1 MNTLEKIIEEQ
12 KIFFNTGLTNTED
25 FRKKALITLKKSIDK
40 YKEEI
45 IYALKMDLNKS
56 STESYI
62 SEIASAY
69 AEIDFS
75 LKNLSDWMKDT
86 REITNMEAMPAKSF
100 TRYEPLGVTLVISP
114 WNYPFLLAINP
125 IVNAISSGNTVILKT
140 SKKSSYTSKIIKKL
154 LDESFDRAFIYCVD
168 NEKVS
173 HDELLSYKYD
183 HIFFTG
189 SQKVGKIIMKK
200 ASENLIKVTL
210 ELGGKSPCIV
220 DESANLKFAAKRII
234 WGKLL
239 NSGQTCVAPDYLLVH
254 KDVKKEL
261 LRLMKQT
268 ILEFYGDRALENPDY
283 PRIIDKN
290 SFERLINLM
299 EGQNIYTGG
308 LYNSKTLK
316 IEPTI
321 IDNVDFSNK
330 IMQEEIFGPIL
341 PVIEYNDIFKIIE
354 KLKFMD
360 KPLSMY
366 IFSEDKEHIDRL
378 TYDLSSGGVCI
389 NDTIMHLTNPNL
401 EFGGVGESG
410 MGGYH
415 GKFGFMN
422 FSNRKSIMIRS
433 NNIDIKIKYPPYSK
447 GQEKIIKKIFKW
459 ES

>member
-1 MNTLEKIIEEQ
+1 MKELEKIINEQ
-12 KIFFNTGLTNTED
+12 KIFLRTGLTNTED
-25 FRKKALITLKKSIDK
+25 FRKKALIALKNSIDK

-75 LKNLSDWMKDT
+75 LKNLSDWIKDT

-200 ASENLIKVTL
+200 ASENLTKVTL

-321 IDNVDFSNK
+321 IDDVDFSNK

-447 GQEKIIKKIFKW
+447 GQEKIIKKIFK
-459 ES
+459 

>member
-1 MNTLEKIIEEQ
+1 MKELEKIINEQ
-12 KIFFNTGLTNTED
+12 KIFLRTGLTNTED
-25 FRKKALITLKKSIDK
+25 FRKKALITLKNSIDK

-100 TRYEPLGVTLVISP
+100 TRYEPLGVTLIISP

-200 ASENLIKVTL
+200 ASENLTKVTL

-321 IDNVDFSNK
+321 IDDVDFANK

-341 PVIEYNDIFKIIE
+341 PVIEYNDVFKIIE

-447 GQEKIIKKIFKW
+447 GQEKIIKKIFK
-459 ES
+459 

>member
-1 MNTLEKIIEEQ
+1 MKELEKIINEQ
-12 KIFFNTGLTNTED
+12 KIFFRTGLTNTED
-25 FRKKALITLKKSIDK
+25 FRKKTLITLKKSIDK

-62 SEIASAY
+62 SEIASAF

-100 TRYEPLGVTLVISP
+100 TRYEPLGVTLIISP

-200 ASENLIKVTL
+200 ASENLTKVTL

-321 IDNVDFSNK
+321 IDDVDFANK

-341 PVIEYNDIFKIIE
+341 PVIEYNDVFKIIE

-447 GQEKIIKKIFKW
+447 GQEKIIKKIFK
-459 ES
+459 

>member
-1 MNTLEKIIEEQ
+1 MKELEKIINEQ
-12 KIFFNTGLTNTED
+12 KIFLRTGLTNTED
-25 FRKKALITLKKSIDK
+25 FRKKALIALKNSIDK

-200 ASENLIKVTL
+200 ASENLTKVTL

-321 IDNVDFSNK
+321 IDDVDFANK

-341 PVIEYNDIFKIIE
+341 PVIEYNDIFKVIE

-447 GQEKIIKKIFKW
+447 GQEKIIKKIFK
-459 ES
+459 

>member
-1 MNTLEKIIEEQ
+1 MKELEKIINEQ
-12 KIFFNTGLTNTED
+12 KIFFRTGLTNTED
-25 FRKKALITLKKSIDK
+25 FRKKALITLKNSINK
-40 YKEEI
+40 YKDEI

-62 SEIASAY
+62 SEIASAF

-200 ASENLIKVTL
+200 ASENLTKVTL

-321 IDNVDFSNK
+321 IDDVDFSNK

-341 PVIEYNDIFKIIE
+341 PVIEYDDIFKVIE

-447 GQEKIIKKIFKW
+447 GQEKIIKKIFK
-459 ES
+459 

>member
-1 MNTLEKIIEEQ
+1 MKELEKIINEQ
-12 KIFFNTGLTNTED
+12 KIFLKTSLTNTED
-25 FRKKALITLKKSIDK
+25 FRKKALITLKNSIDK

-62 SEIASAY
+62 SEIASAF

-100 TRYEPLGVTLVISP
+100 TRYEPLGVTLIISP

-200 ASENLIKVTL
+200 ASENLTKVTL

-290 SFERLINLM
+290 SFERLIHLM
-299 EGQNIYTGG
+299 EEQNIYTGG

-321 IDNVDFSNK
+321 IDDVDFANK

-447 GQEKIIKKIFKW
+447 GQEKIIKKIFK
-459 ES
+459 

>member
-1 MNTLEKIIEEQ
+1 MKELEKIINEQ
-12 KIFFNTGLTNTED
+12 KIFLKTGLTNTED

-125 IVNAISSGNTVILKT
+125 IVNEISSGNTVILKT

-189 SQKVGKIIMKK
+189 SQKVGKVIMKK
-200 ASENLIKVTL
+200 ASENLTKVTL

-341 PVIEYNDIFKIIE
+341 PVIEYNDIFKVIE

-447 GQEKIIKKIFKW
+447 GQEKIIKKIFK
-459 ES
+459 

>member
-1 MNTLEKIIEEQ
+1 MKELEKIINEQ
-12 KIFFNTGLTNTED
+12 KIFFRTGLTNTED
-25 FRKKALITLKKSIDK
+25 FRKKALITLKNSIDK

-62 SEIASAY
+62 SEITSAF

-200 ASENLIKVTL
+200 ASENLTKVTL

-321 IDNVDFSNK
+321 IDDVDFSNK

-341 PVIEYNDIFKIIE
+341 PVIEYDDIFKVIE

-366 IFSEDKEHIDRL
+366 IFSEDQEHIDRL

-447 GQEKIIKKIFKW
+447 GQEKIIKKIFK
-459 ES
+459 

>member
-1 MNTLEKIIEEQ
+1 MKELEKIINEQ
-12 KIFFNTGLTNTED
+12 KIFFRTGLTNTED
-25 FRKKALITLKKSIDK
+25 FRKKALITLKKSINK

-62 SEIASAY
+62 SEIASAF

-125 IVNAISSGNTVILKT
+125 IINAISSGNTVILKT

-189 SQKVGKIIMKK
+189 SQKVGKVIMKK
-200 ASENLIKVTL
+200 ASENLTKVTL

-290 SFERLINLM
+290 SFERLINLT

-321 IDNVDFSNK
+321 IDDVDFANK
-330 IMQEEIFGPIL
+330 IMQEEIFGTIL
-341 PVIEYNDIFKIIE
+341 PVIEYNDIFKVIE

-447 GQEKIIKKIFKW
+447 GQEKIIKKIFK
-459 ES
+459 

>member
-1 MNTLEKIIEEQ
+1 MKELEKIINEQ
-12 KIFFNTGLTNTED
+12 KIFFKTGLTNTED
-25 FRKKALITLKKSIDK
+25 FRKKALITLKNSINK
-40 YKEEI
+40 YKDEI

-62 SEIASAY
+62 SEIASAF

-200 ASENLIKVTL
+200 ASENLTKVTL
-210 ELGGKSPCIV
+210 ELGGKSPCVV

-239 NSGQTCVAPDYLLVH
+239 NSGQTCVAPDYLLIH

-341 PVIEYNDIFKIIE
+341 PVIEYNDIFKVIE

-447 GQEKIIKKIFKW
+447 GQEKIIKKIFK
-459 ES
+459 

>member
-1 MNTLEKIIEEQ
+1 MKELEKIINEQ
-12 KIFFNTGLTNTED
+12 KIFFKTGLTNTED
-25 FRKKALITLKKSIDK
+25 FRKKALITLKNSINK
-40 YKEEI
+40 YKDEI

-62 SEIASAY
+62 SEIASAF

-200 ASENLIKVTL
+200 ASENLTKVTL
-210 ELGGKSPCIV
+210 ELGGKSPCVV

-321 IDNVDFSNK
+321 IDDVDFANK

-341 PVIEYNDIFKIIE
+341 PVIEYDDIFKVIE

-447 GQEKIIKKIFKW
+447 GQEKIIKKIFK
-459 ES
+459 

>member
-1 MNTLEKIIEEQ
+1 MKELEKIINEQ
-12 KIFFNTGLTNTED
+12 KIFLKTGLTNTED
-25 FRKKALITLKKSIDK
+25 FRKKALITLKNSIDK

-62 SEIASAY
+62 SEIASAF

-189 SQKVGKIIMKK
+189 SQKVGKVIMKK
-200 ASENLIKVTL
+200 ASENLTKVTL

-321 IDNVDFSNK
+321 IDDVDFANK

-447 GQEKIIKKIFKW
+447 GQEKIIKKIFK
-459 ES
+459 

>member
-1 MNTLEKIIEEQ
+1 MKTLEKVIEEQ

-25 FRKKALITLKKSIDK
+25 FRKKALINLKKSINK
-40 YKEEI
+40 NKNEI
-45 IYALKMDLNKS
+45 LYALKMDLNKS
-56 STESYI
+56 ETEAYF
-62 SEIASAY
+62 SEIASAHS
-69 AEIDFS
+69 EIDFA
-75 LKNLSDWMKDT
+75 LKNLSDWMKDK
-86 REITNMEAMPAKSF
+86 REITNIEAMPGKSF

-125 IVNAISSGNTVILKT
+125 IINAIASGNTVILKT
-140 SKKSSYTSKIIKKL
+140 SRKAVYTSKIIKKI
-154 LDESFDRAFIYCVD
+154 LDKNFDRSFIYCVD
-168 NEKVS
+168 NEKIS

-189 SQKVGKIIMKK
+189 SSKVGRIIMKK
-200 ASENLIKVTL
+200 ASENLTKVTL

-254 KDVKKEL
+254 KDVKIEL
-261 LRLMKQT
+261 LRLMKQA
-268 ILEFYGDRALENPDY
+268 IFEFFGDRALENPDY
-283 PRIIDKN
+283 PRIIDEKALD
-290 SFERLINLM
+290 RLVYLM
-299 EGQNIYTGG
+299 EGQDIYTGG

-321 IDNVDFSNK
+321 INNVDFTNK
-330 IMQEEIFGPIL
+330 IMEEEIFGPIL
-341 PVIEYNDIFKIIE
+341 PVIEYEDIFEIIK
-354 KLKFMD
+354 KLQKMD

-366 IFSEDKEHIDRL
+366 IFSEDQDHIDRL

-422 FSNRKSIMIRS
+422 FSNRKSIMLRS

-447 GQEKIIKKIFKW
+447 GQEKIIKKIFK
-459 ES
+459 

>member
-1 MNTLEKIIEEQ
+1 MKELEKIINEQ
-12 KIFFNTGLTNTED
+12 KIFFKTGLTNTED
-25 FRKKALITLKKSIDK
+25 FRKKTLITLKNSIDK

-86 REITNMEAMPAKSF
+86 RETTNMEAMPAKSF

-200 ASENLIKVTL
+200 ASENLTKVTL

-321 IDNVDFSNK
+321 IDDVDFSNK

-341 PVIEYNDIFKIIE
+341 PVIEYDDIFKVIE

-447 GQEKIIKKIFKW
+447 GQEKIIKKIFK
-459 ES
+459 

>member
-1 MNTLEKIIEEQ
+1 MNTLEKVIEEQ

-25 FRKKALITLKKSIDK
+25 FRKKALIKLKTSINK
-40 YKEEI
+40 NKNEI
-45 IYALKMDLNKS
+45 LHALKMDLNKS
-56 STESYI
+56 ETEAYF
-62 SEIASAY
+62 SEIASAHS
-69 AEIDFS
+69 EIDFA
-75 LKNLSDWMKDT
+75 LKNLSSWMKDK
-86 REITNMEAMPAKSF
+86 REITNMEAMPGKSF

-125 IVNAISSGNTVILKT
+125 IINAIASGNTVILKT
-140 SKKSSYTSKIIKKL
+140 SRKAVYTSKIIKKI
-154 LDESFDRAFIYCVD
+154 LDNNFDKSFIYCVD
-168 NEKVS
+168 NEKIS

-189 SQKVGKIIMKK
+189 SSKVGRIIMKK
-200 ASENLIKVTL
+200 ASENLTKVTL

-254 KDVKKEL
+254 KDVKNEL
-261 LRLMKQT
+261 LRLMKEA
-268 ILEFYGDRALENPDY
+268 IFEFFGDRALENPDY
-283 PRIIDKN
+283 PRIIDKKAQD
-290 SFERLINLM
+290 RLVSLM
-299 EGQNIYTGG
+299 EGQDIYTGG

-321 IDNVDFSNK
+321 INNVDFSNK
-330 IMQEEIFGPIL
+330 IMEEEIFGPIL
-341 PVIEYNDIFKIIE
+341 PVIEYEDIFEIIN
-354 KLKFMD
+354 KLKNMD

-366 IFSEDKEHIDRL
+366 IFSEDQDHIDRL

-389 NDTIMHLTNPNL
+389 NDTVMHLSNPNL

-433 NNIDIKIKYPPYSK
+433 NNIDIKLKYPPYSK

>member
-1 MNTLEKIIEEQ
+1 MKELEKIINEQ
-12 KIFFNTGLTNTED
+12 KIFFKTGLTNTED
-25 FRKKALITLKKSIDK
+25 FRKKALITLKNSIDK

-100 TRYEPLGVTLVISP
+100 TRYEPLGLTLVISP

-200 ASENLIKVTL
+200 ASENLTKVTL

-321 IDNVDFSNK
+321 IDDVDFANK

-447 GQEKIIKKIFKW
+447 GQEKIIKKIFK
-459 ES
+459 

>member
-25 FRKKALITLKKSIDK
+25 FRKKALINLKKSINK
-40 YKEEI
+40 NKNEI
-45 IYALKMDLNKS
+45 LHALKMDLNKS
-56 STESYI
+56 QTEAYI

-69 AEIDFS
+69 SEIDFA
-75 LKNLSDWMKDT
+75 LKNLSDWMKDK
-86 REITNMEAMPAKSF
+86 REITNMEAMPGKSF
-100 TRYEPLGVTLVISP
+100 TRYEPLGLTLIISP
-114 WNYPFLLAINP
+114 WNYPFLLAIDP
-125 IVNAISSGNTVILKT
+125 IINAIASGNTVILKT
-140 SKKSSYTSKIIKKL
+140 SRKAAYTSKIIKKI
-154 LDESFDRAFIYCVD
+154 LDNNFDRSYIYCVD
-168 NEKVS
+168 NEKIS

-189 SQKVGKIIMKK
+189 SSKVGRIIMKK
-200 ASENLIKVTL
+200 ASENLTKVTL

-254 KDVKKEL
+254 KDVKNEL
-261 LRLMKQT
+261 LRLMKQA
-268 ILEFYGDRALENPDY
+268 IFEFYGDRALENPDY
-283 PRIIDKN
+283 PRIIDKKALD
-290 SFERLINLM
+290 RLVYLM
-299 EGQNIYTGG
+299 EGQDIYTGG

-321 IDNVDFSNK
+321 IDNVNFSNK
-330 IMQEEIFGPIL
+330 IMEEEIFGPIL
-341 PVIEYNDIFKIIE
+341 PVIEYEDIFEIIK
-354 KLKFMD
+354 KLQKMD

-366 IFSEDKEHIDRL
+366 IFSEDQDHIDRL

-422 FSNRKSIMIRS
+422 FSNRKSIMLRS
-433 NNIDIKIKYPPYSK
+433 NNIDINIKYPPYSK
-447 GQEKIIKKIFKW
+447 GQEKIIKKIFK
-459 ES
+459 

>member
-1 MNTLEKIIEEQ
+1 MKELEKIINEQ
-12 KIFFNTGLTNTED
+12 KIFFRTGLTNTED
-25 FRKKALITLKKSIDK
+25 FRKKALITLKNSIDK

-62 SEIASAY
+62 SEIASAF

-200 ASENLIKVTL
+200 ASENLTKVTL
-210 ELGGKSPCIV
+210 ELGGKSPCVV

-321 IDNVDFSNK
+321 IDDVDFANK

-341 PVIEYNDIFKIIE
+341 PVIEYDDIFKVIE

>member
-1 MNTLEKIIEEQ
+1 MKELEKIINEQ
-12 KIFFNTGLTNTED
+12 KIFFKTGLTNTED
-25 FRKKALITLKKSIDK
+25 FRKKALITLKNSVDK

-100 TRYEPLGVTLVISP
+100 TRYEPLGLTLIISP

-200 ASENLIKVTL
+200 ASENLTKVTL

-283 PRIIDKN
+283 PRIIDRN

-321 IDNVDFSNK
+321 IDDVDFANK

-341 PVIEYNDIFKIIE
+341 PVIEYDDIFKVIE

-447 GQEKIIKKIFKW
+447 GQEKIIKKIFK
-459 ES
+459 

>member
-1 MNTLEKIIEEQ
+1 MKELEKIINEQ
-12 KIFFNTGLTNTED
+12 KIFFRTGLTNTED
-25 FRKKALITLKKSIDK
+25 FRKKALITLKKSIDN

-62 SEIASAY
+62 SEIASAF
-69 AEIDFS
+69 AEINFS

-200 ASENLIKVTL
+200 ASENLTKVTL

-321 IDNVDFSNK
+321 IDDVDFVNK

-447 GQEKIIKKIFKW
+447 GQEKIIKKIFK
-459 ES
+459 

>member
-1 MNTLEKIIEEQ
+1 MKELEKIINEQ
-12 KIFFNTGLTNTED
+12 KIFFRTGLTNTED

-62 SEIASAY
+62 SEIASAF

-200 ASENLIKVTL
+200 ASENLTKVTL

-321 IDNVDFSNK
+321 IDDVDFSNK

-341 PVIEYNDIFKIIE
+341 PVIEYDDIFKVIE

-415 GKFGFMN
+415 GKYGFMN

>member
-1 MNTLEKIIEEQ
+1 MKELEKIINEQ
-12 KIFFNTGLTNTED
+12 KIFFRTGLTNTED
-25 FRKKALITLKKSIDK
+25 FRKKALITLKNSIDK

-100 TRYEPLGVTLVISP
+100 TRYEPLGVTLIISP

-200 ASENLIKVTL
+200 ASENLTKVTL

-321 IDNVDFSNK
+321 IDDVDFANK

-341 PVIEYNDIFKIIE
+341 PVIEYDDIFKVIE

-447 GQEKIIKKIFKW
+447 GQEKIIKKIFK
-459 ES
+459 

>member
-25 FRKKALITLKKSIDK
+25 FRKKALITLKKSIYK

-200 ASENLIKVTL
+200 ASENLTKVTL

-268 ILEFYGDRALENPDY
+268 ILEFYGDRASENPDY

-321 IDNVDFSNK
+321 IDDVDFSNK

-341 PVIEYNDIFKIIE
+341 PVIEYDDIFKVIE

-447 GQEKIIKKIFKW
+447 GQEKIIKKIFK
-459 ES
+459 

>member
-1 MNTLEKIIEEQ
+1 MKELEKIINEQ
-12 KIFFNTGLTNTED
+12 KLFFKTGLTNTED
-25 FRKKALITLKKSIDK
+25 FRKKALITLKNSINK
-40 YKEEI
+40 YKDEI
-45 IYALKMDLNKS
+45 IYALKMDLNNS

-100 TRYEPLGVTLVISP
+100 TRYEPLGVTLIISP

-200 ASENLIKVTL
+200 ASENLTKVTL

-321 IDNVDFSNK
+321 IDDVDFSNK

-341 PVIEYNDIFKIIE
+341 PVIEYDDIFKVIE

-447 GQEKIIKKIFKW
+447 GQEKIIKKIFK
-459 ES
+459 

>member
-1 MNTLEKIIEEQ
+1 MKELEKIINEQ
-12 KIFFNTGLTNTED
+12 KIFFKTGLTNTED
-25 FRKKALITLKKSIDK
+25 FRKKALITLKNSIDK

-62 SEIASAY
+62 SEIASAF

-200 ASENLIKVTL
+200 ASENLTKVTL

-321 IDNVDFSNK
+321 IDDVDFSNK

-341 PVIEYNDIFKIIE
+341 PVIEYDDIFKVIE

-447 GQEKIIKKIFKW
+447 GQEKIIKKIFK
-459 ES
+459 

>member
-1 MNTLEKIIEEQ
+1 
-12 KIFFNTGLTNTED
+12 
-25 FRKKALITLKKSIDK
+25 
-40 YKEEI
+40 
-45 IYALKMDLNKS
+45 
-56 STESYI
+56 
-62 SEIASAY
+62 
-69 AEIDFS
+69 
-75 LKNLSDWMKDT
+75 
-86 REITNMEAMPAKSF
+86 
-100 TRYEPLGVTLVISP
+100 
-114 WNYPFLLAINP
+114 
-125 IVNAISSGNTVILKT
+125 
-140 SKKSSYTSKIIKKL
+140 
-154 LDESFDRAFIYCVD
+154 
-168 NEKVS
+168 
-173 HDELLSYKYD
+173 
-183 HIFFTG
+183 
-189 SQKVGKIIMKK
+189 MKK
-200 ASENLIKVTL
+200 ASENLTKVTL

-290 SFERLINLM
+290 SFERLINLI
-299 EGQNIYTGG
+299 EDQNIYTGG

-321 IDNVDFSNK
+321 IDDVDFANK

-366 IFSEDKEHIDRL
+366 IFSEDQEHIDRL

-447 GQEKIIKKIFKW
+447 GQEKIIKKIFK
-459 ES
+459 

>member
-1 MNTLEKIIEEQ
+1 MKELEKIINEQ
-12 KIFFNTGLTNTED
+12 KIFFRTGLTNTED
-25 FRKKALITLKKSIDK
+25 FRKKALITLKNSIDK

-62 SEIASAY
+62 SEIASAF

-200 ASENLIKVTL
+200 ASENLTKVTL

-321 IDNVDFSNK
+321 IDDVDFSNK

-341 PVIEYNDIFKIIE
+341 PVIEYDDIFKVIE

-366 IFSEDKEHIDRL
+366 IFSEDQEHIDRL

-447 GQEKIIKKIFKW
+447 GQEKIIKKIFK
-459 ES
+459 

>member
-1 MNTLEKIIEEQ
+1 MKELEKIINEQ
-12 KIFFNTGLTNTED
+12 KIFFRTGLTNTED
-25 FRKKALITLKKSIDK
+25 FRKKALITLKNSIDK

-62 SEIASAY
+62 SEIASAF

-200 ASENLIKVTL
+200 ASENLTKVTL

-321 IDNVDFSNK
+321 IDDVDFSNK

-341 PVIEYNDIFKIIE
+341 PVIEYDDIFKVIE

-447 GQEKIIKKIFKW
+447 GQEKIIKKIFK
-459 ES
+459 

>member
-1 MNTLEKIIEEQ
+1 MKELEKIINEQ
-12 KIFFNTGLTNTED
+12 KIFLKTSLTNTED
-25 FRKKALITLKKSIDK
+25 FRKKALITLKNSINK
-40 YKEEI
+40 YKDEI

-62 SEIASAY
+62 SEIASAF

-140 SKKSSYTSKIIKKL
+140 SKKSSYTSKVIKKL

-200 ASENLIKVTL
+200 ASENLTKVTL

-321 IDNVDFSNK
+321 IDDVDFANK

-341 PVIEYNDIFKIIE
+341 PLIEYDDIFKVIE

-447 GQEKIIKKIFKW
+447 GQEKIIKKIFK
-459 ES
+459 

>member
-1 MNTLEKIIEEQ
+1 MKELEKIINEQ
-12 KIFFNTGLTNTED
+12 KIFFKTGLTNTED
-25 FRKKALITLKKSIDK
+25 FRKKALITLKNSINK
-40 YKEEI
+40 YKDEI

-62 SEIASAY
+62 SEIASAF

-154 LDESFDRAFIYCVD
+154 IDESFDRAFIYCVD

-200 ASENLIKVTL
+200 ASENLTKVTL
-210 ELGGKSPCIV
+210 ELGGKSPCVV

-321 IDNVDFSNK
+321 IDDVDFANK

-341 PVIEYNDIFKIIE
+341 PVIEYDDIFKVIE

-447 GQEKIIKKIFKW
+447 GQEKIIKKIFK
-459 ES
+459 

>member
-1 MNTLEKIIEEQ
+1 MKELEKIINEQ
-12 KIFFNTGLTNTED
+12 KIFLRTGLTNTED
-25 FRKKALITLKKSIDK
+25 FRKKALITLKNSIDK

-100 TRYEPLGVTLVISP
+100 TRYEPLGVTLIISP

-200 ASENLIKVTL
+200 ASENLTKVTL

-321 IDNVDFSNK
+321 IDNVDFANK

-447 GQEKIIKKIFKW
+447 GQEKIIKKIFK
-459 ES
+459 